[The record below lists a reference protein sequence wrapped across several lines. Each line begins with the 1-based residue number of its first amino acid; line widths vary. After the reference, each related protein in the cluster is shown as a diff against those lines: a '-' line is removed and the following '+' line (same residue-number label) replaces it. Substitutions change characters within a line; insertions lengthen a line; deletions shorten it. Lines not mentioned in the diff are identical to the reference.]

1 MRRILFVYA
10 KLNSAICYVQGMNEI
25 LAPIYYVFAN
35 DLDPEWKKHAEA
47 DAFFCFTNIM
57 SLIRDNFLR
66 DLDETDKG
74 IQYQMSLFSDLLL
87 DSDRDL
93 WIYLDEKQLSV
104 HYYSFRWITL
114 LLSQEFDLP
123 NVLRL
128 WDSIF
133 SVPEENRF
141 ELLRY
146 TCVAMVRIQRDKIL
160 KSDFGEAL
168 HLLQNYPTCDVTVI
182 LNEVQRLREGS
193 KKKE

>member
-1 MRRILFVYA
+1 MYLQMIRIQ
-10 KLNSAICYVQGMNEI
+10 SG
-25 LAPIYYVFAN
+25 
-35 DLDPEWKKHAEA
+35 KKHAEA

-66 DLDETDKG
+66 DLDTTDKG

-87 DSDRDL
+87 DTDRDL
-93 WIYLDEKQLSV
+93 WIYMDEKQLSV

-146 TCVAMVRIQRDKIL
+146 ICVAIVRIQRDKIL
-160 KSDFGEAL
+160 RSDFGEAL
-168 HLLQNYPTCDVTVI
+168 HLLQNYPPCDVTII

-193 KKKE
+193 KKKDSQ